1 MVSYFLLIIAF
12 SVLVIALNEFSNALL
27 RTELSDASSGL
38 LLNHKIFRVAAP
50 EWIYSFST

>member
-12 SVLVIALNEFSNALL
+12 SVLVIALNEFPNALL

>member
-12 SVLVIALNEFSNALL
+12 SVLAIALNEFSNALL

-38 LLNHKIFRVAAP
+38 LLNHKK
-50 EWIYSFST
+50 FSASCTRMDLLI